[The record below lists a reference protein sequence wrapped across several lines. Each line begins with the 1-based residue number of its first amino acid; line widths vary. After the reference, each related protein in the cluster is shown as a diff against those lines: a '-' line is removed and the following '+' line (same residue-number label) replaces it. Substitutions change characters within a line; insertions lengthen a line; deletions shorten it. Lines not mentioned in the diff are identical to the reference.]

1 MPGIASETV
10 QQFKIRI
17 GQFNQK
23 YVNDWN
29 AWLATPTHG
38 RPREIKRILG
48 RWQACRGNTL
58 RDLHGVSPT
67 MHCPPYIDDLLA
79 QAYPHVAAL
88 NHFDIR
94 HLNSFTPQT
103 CNAILTLWSIFEQ
116 LSYARVNPRRR
127 RPPPRGGLAG
137 AVGISKATMLITDG
151 RVGPAFDSKVRKKL
165 GLRKIQ
171 NAQEWLIA
179 IQRASND
186 VAEFEYLQKTTLQL
200 ASGLS
205 LYSGRIYDMAL
216 GPEQ

>member
-1 MPGIASETV
+1 
-10 QQFKIRI
+10 
-17 GQFNQK
+17 
-23 YVNDWN
+23 
-29 AWLATPTHG
+29 
-38 RPREIKRILG
+38 
-48 RWQACRGNTL
+48 
-58 RDLHGVSPT
+58 
-67 MHCPPYIDDLLA
+67 
-79 QAYPHVAAL
+79 
-88 NHFDIR
+88 
-94 HLNSFTPQT
+94 
-103 CNAILTLWSIFEQ
+103 
-116 LSYARVNPRRR
+116 
-127 RPPPRGGLAG
+127 LAG